1 MAPSPL
7 IMLVAIATIFLPS
20 IAMAKEFVVG
30 DSHGWT
36 LDFNYS
42 AWAADKTFQVG
53 DTLIFRYAVGEHNV
67 FKVNGTLFQSCTVP
81 PASEA
86 LSTGSDHIVLATPGR
101 KWYICGV
108 EGHCNAGQKL
118 VITVQ
123 QPQTLP
129 PTPSPA
135 AVPAPSPLHHR
146 RHFGGWVPKKL
157 FRIFH

>member
-7 IMLVAIATIFLPS
+7 IMLVVIATIFLPS

-30 DSHGWT
+30 DDHGWT
-36 LDFNYS
+36 IGFNYA

-53 DTLIFRYAVGEHNV
+53 DTLVFNYDAGKHNV

-81 PASEA
+81 PASEG
-86 LSTGSDHIVLATPGR
+86 LHTGSDSIVLETPGR
-101 KWYICGV
+101 KWYICGFV
-108 EGHCNAGQKL
+108 GHCNAGQKL

-123 QPQTLP
+123 PQNLP
-129 PTPSPA
+129 PT
-135 AVPAPSPLHHR
+135 PAPSPLQHHP
-146 RHFGGWVPKKL
+146 HFGGWVPKKL